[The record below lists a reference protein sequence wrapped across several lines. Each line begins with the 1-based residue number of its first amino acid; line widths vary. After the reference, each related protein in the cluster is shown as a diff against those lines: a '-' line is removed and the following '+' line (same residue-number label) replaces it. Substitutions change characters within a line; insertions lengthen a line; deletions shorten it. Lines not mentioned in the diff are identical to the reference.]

1 MPTETAAP
9 PVPSLPPGPSW
20 PVGYSTAAWV
30 ARPWATLR
38 RLRDTYGDTFTF
50 RLANEKPWV
59 FLTDPEHVKQVF
71 TGDPRL
77 LHAGEANSILMP
89 VLGSHSVLLLDDARH
104 IGQRKLLLPPF
115 HGERM
120 KQYGEIMDQAAA
132 SEIERWPAG
141 EPFELAPRMASVTL
155 EVIMRAVF
163 GIQERENARFERLGT
178 MLRELLDLL
187 GSPRSFA
194 VPILLGPD
202 RAARMLRKEL
212 RPIDEAIFE
221 LIDERRR
228 DPGLAEREDILSL
241 LLEARH
247 EDGSPMSNVEL
258 RDELM
263 TLLVAGHETTA
274 TALSWAFERLARNPA
289 ALSRLEDEVAAG
301 EDAYLDAVITEALR
315 LRPVISIVLRRLTAP
330 MEIAG
335 HELPAGVSVAPC
347 IYLMH
352 RREDIYPEADRFR
365 PERFLETPPGTYTWI
380 PFGGGVRRC
389 IGASFALFEMKA
401 VLRAVVSRA
410 RVIPAEPAPEASRR
424 RAITHVP
431 EHGAR
436 VRIERRSLGRSA
448 APSALEP
455 EPAPL
460 A

>member
-1 MPTETAAP
+1 M
-9 PVPSLPPGPSW
+9 
-20 PVGYSTAAWV
+20 
-30 ARPWATLR
+30 
-38 RLRDTYGDTFTF
+38 RDTYGDTFTY
-50 RLANEKPWV
+50 RLANEDPWV

-89 VLGSHSVLLLDDARH
+89 VLGSHSVLLLDEARH

-120 KQYGEIMDQAAA
+120 KQYGEIMDRAAIR
-132 SEIERWPAG
+132 EIERWPAG
-141 EPFELAPRMASVTL
+141 EAFELAPRMAAVTL

-163 GIQERENARFERLGT
+163 GIEENARFERLGT
-178 MLRELLDLL
+178 MLRDLLDLL
-187 GSPRSFA
+187 GSPRGFA

-202 RAARMLRKEL
+202 RAAKMLRREL

-221 LIDERRR
+221 LIDERRG
-228 DPGLAEREDILSL
+228 DPRLAEREDILSL

-274 TALSWAFERLARNPA
+274 TALSWAFERLARNPG

-301 EDAYLDAVITEALR
+301 EDAYLDAVIAETLR

-352 RREDIYPEADRFR
+352 RREDLYPEPDRFR
-365 PERFLETPPGTYTWI
+365 PERFLDSPPGTYTWI

-389 IGASFALFEMKA
+389 IGASFAQFEMKS

-410 RVIPAEPAPEASRR
+410 RVIADDPASEASRR

-431 EHGAR
+431 SHGAR
-436 VRIERRSLGRSA
+436 VRIERRSSRRPPAESVRR
-448 APSALEP
+448 P
-455 EPAPL
+455 EPAP
-460 A
+460 AA